1 MTYLAMKKIIE
12 SGGYDKDDVMEKL
25 DIFLAGNRIT
35 KEQYK
40 ELKAM
45 ADKR

>member
-12 SGGYDKDDVMEKL
+12 AGNFDKDDIMAKL
-25 DIFLAGNRIT
+25 DIFLAGDRIT

-40 ELKAM
+40 ELVALTK
-45 ADKR
+45 K